1 MMDFIKDWSK
11 EVTKDGKV
19 IYRPM
24 LDRVIKREEVKLK
37 EIEYE
42 IPTEKKEIDLTIE
55 IQNNTDRAIEE
66 WGVELETSSS
76 LKIIE
81 AKIEG
86 IEIEIRMKRI

>member
-1 MMDFIKDWSK
+1 MDFIKDWSK

>member
-42 IPTEKKEIDLTIE
+42 IPIEKKEIDLTIE